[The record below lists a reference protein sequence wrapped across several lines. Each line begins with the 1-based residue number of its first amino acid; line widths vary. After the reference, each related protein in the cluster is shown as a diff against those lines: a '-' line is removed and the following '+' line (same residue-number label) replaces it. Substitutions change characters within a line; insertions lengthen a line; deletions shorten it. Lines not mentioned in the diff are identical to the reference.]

1 MNETGRP
8 VHAAQT
14 PEERAL
20 CSRYRG
26 CLLGGAVGD
35 ALGAPVEFM
44 RDAEIRSRFGDGGIR
59 DYVPAY
65 GRLGAITDDT
75 QMTLFTADGMLRAHV
90 RAALRGTR
98 PDYASVTARAYQ
110 RWLATQGGRSAAD
123 TLDDEPP
130 GWLIGHTELFNPRA
144 PGNTCLAAL
153 RVGKRAGE
161 SADNDSKGCGGV
173 MRVAPVGMYF
183 ANGLREADDAAR
195 AKVGRDAFRPA
206 VEIAAITHGHPTGH
220 LTAGALAAM
229 VAEVL
234 VGASLPQALEAAMR
248 ELRAWPGHDETLR
261 SLEKARDLASTK
273 PRDRRVLASLGEGW
287 VAEEALAMSVYC
299 ALGAEDFESAIVL
312 AVNHSG
318 DSDSTGAITGNLLG
332 AAMGVE
338 AIPERWLEPLELREA
353 IGEMADDLATVRSWR
368 VGDGSAESAFWWE
381 RYPGC

>member
-1 MNETGRP
+1 MR
-8 VHAAQT
+8 
-14 PEERAL
+14 
-20 CSRYRG
+20 SRYRG

-90 RAALRGTR
+90 RAALRGTS
-98 PDYASVTARAYQ
+98 PDYASVTARAYR
-110 RWLATQGGRSAAD
+110 RWLATQGGRSAAG

-130 GWLIGHTELFNPRA
+130 GWLIGHAELFNARA

-153 RVGKRAGE
+153 RAGKAAGE
-161 SADNDSKGCGGV
+161 PADNDSKGCGGV

-183 ANGLREADDAAR
+183 ANWLRDGEGVSR
-195 AKVGRDAFRPA
+195 AEVVRDTFRTA
-206 VEIAAITHGHPTGH
+206 VELAAITHGHPTGQ
-220 LTAGALAAM
+220 LTAGALVVM
-229 VAEVL
+229 VAEL
-234 VGASLPQALEAAMR
+234 LGGASLLQAVEAAMA
-248 ELRAWPGHDETLR
+248 ELRAWPGHDETLQA
-261 SLEKARDLASTK
+261 LENARDLASTH
-273 PRDRRVLASLGEGW
+273 PRDPRALASLGEGW

-332 AAMGVE
+332 AAIGAE
-338 AIPERWLEPLELREA
+338 SIPQRWLAPLELREA
-353 IGEMADDLATVRSWR
+353 IGEMAEDLATTRSWR
-368 VGDGSAESAFWWE
+368 AGDESLEASYWWE
-381 RYPGC
+381 KYPGC